1 LRIKTHLNGAILTGL
16 VMIQTNTV
24 SHIPII
30 SNIPSTLFHYTGF
43 ITGCA
48 IGGLIVDIDHIKST
62 AGRKF
67 KIISI
72 TLFLLNKIFKALR
85 MKYFAKLTGHRGLLH
100 APFLWMF
107 FMGLLLCFSKAIA
120 ATKIGEIIVYCIL
133 GILIGAFSHLLLDFM
148 TVSGIPLFLPF
159 YTKNYHI
166 IGFNTGN
173 KIREWIFSTVFF
185 VINLIIIANIMGVN
199 SLEKIGIPKF

>member
-1 LRIKTHLNGAILTGL
+1 MRIKTHLNGAILTGL

-107 FMGLLLCFSKAIA
+107 YGIAIMFFKSNCCN
-120 ATKIGEIIVYCIL
+120 KIGEIIVYCIL

-159 YTKNYHI
+159 YTK
-166 IGFNTGN
+166 
-173 KIREWIFSTVFF
+173 
-185 VINLIIIANIMGVN
+185 III
-199 SLEKIGIPKF
+199 S